1 MNKNGFTLIEI
12 LAAIV
17 ILGIVSA
24 IGIAAVSNNIVE
36 SRKSTYVNLARQL
49 ADSARDMRGKDK
61 LPKDIKNG
69 EALVIPCY
77 SLTGKELDL
86 SGGTGFGD
94 IVQDYCYVGIVNK
107 NSEFSYYVTSVDTA
121 NHGFVAVEASAISKD
136 RLVEDEDLINSESLL
151 PTSGALSAFKVT
163 YDGTLYTVKGVRIK
177 AEAASGDTI
186 TAYYSNDGSTSS
198 AQVVSTLSNYDN
210 FISSKKLVYKGV
222 TYTIRKYEITY
233 IYLSKDV

>member
-136 RLVEDEDLINSESLL
+136 RLVEDEDLIKKNQ
-151 PTSGALSAFKVT
+151 
-163 YDGTLYTVKGVRIK
+163 DR
-177 AEAASGDTI
+177 AEIDAVIVEG
-186 TAYYSNDGSTSS
+186 
-198 AQVVSTLSNYDN
+198 
-210 FISSKKLVYKGV
+210 
-222 TYTIRKYEITY
+222 EITRK
-233 IYLSKDV
+233 IKIVITKEMFFIKPHV